1 MKKQCFRQSQKK
13 KCSCIRTKIPGK
25 IHNTQMPLEVE
36 AVKNNALFA
45 SASGV
50 VLKQDD
56 GERARGAQVMLT
68 RVHSLVII
76 VSEKKIN
83 TQYIASI

>member
-13 KCSCIRTKIPGK
+13 SSCIRTKIPGK

-50 VLKQDD
+50 VLKQD
-56 GERARGAQVMLT
+56 ER
-68 RVHSLVII
+68 S
-76 VSEKKIN
+76 N
-83 TQYIASI
+83 W

>member
-1 MKKQCFRQSQKK
+1 
-13 KCSCIRTKIPGK
+13 
-25 IHNTQMPLEVE
+25 MPLEVE

-56 GERARGAQVMLT
+56 GPTGERPRGAQVMT
-68 RVHSLVII
+68 RVTS
-76 VSEKKIN
+76 
-83 TQYIASI
+83 TAY